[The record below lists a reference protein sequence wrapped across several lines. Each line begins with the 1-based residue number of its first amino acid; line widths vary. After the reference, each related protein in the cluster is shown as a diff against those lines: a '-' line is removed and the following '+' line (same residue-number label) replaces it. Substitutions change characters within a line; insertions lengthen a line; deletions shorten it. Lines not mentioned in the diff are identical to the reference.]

1 MLQAVEFR
9 ARIGSNPVWVE
20 AEVNIHEDYTTILAI
35 TLMDRDDERMICELD
50 IEDLFV
56 VSTRTGAVVPAL
68 QEIKFLAIDEYY
80 RGVITYEEKAYY
92 ETI

>member
-1 MLQAVEFR
+1 MTEPVEFR

-50 IEDLFV
+50 IEDLYV

-68 QEIKFLAIDEYY
+68 QEIKLLA
-80 RGVITYEEKAYY
+80 EEKAYY

>member
-50 IEDLFV
+50 IEDLYV

-80 RGVITYEEKAYY
+80 RGVITYEEKAY